1 MYSQVS
7 STRGWFWHHR
17 LTSTRVLELSSID
30 STSRAAL
37 DLKLLYFA
45 RSESRHKS
53 RSSVVDLLPRYSN
66 QMHVVEAALIMCPSP
81 GNSIYYAPVTRRRIG
96 AVFIQR
102 PASPARYEGFGWMA
116 LKAAPSGAG
125 KLAPSDAGARRRS
138 CDKLA
143 PSEAGARRRSR
154 DCCAVETA
162 RHRSAHYL

>member
-1 MYSQVS
+1 MTNLVVEKQHSLCALLLVTVFITRPSHGAGLVQYLS
-7 STRGWFWHHR
+7 SALHHR
-17 LTSTRVLELSSID
+17 RE
-30 STSRAAL
+30 
-37 DLKLLYFA
+37 
-45 RSESRHKS
+45 
-53 RSSVVDLLPRYSN
+53 
-66 QMHVVEAALIMCPSP
+66 
-81 GNSIYYAPVTRRRIG
+81 IG
-96 AVFIQR
+96 AVFIRR
-102 PASPARYEGFGWMA
+102 PASPARNEGFGWMA